1 MLETKIPQSTGSQK
15 FNTKIEAN
23 SRMIKIHHTQ
33 HKLLKKKYLLPF
45 QVVETKRELYPPEN
59 KSHRKEIEETIR
71 TVREKKDRELM
82 QALEEIE
89 KRAQ

>member
-1 MLETKIPQSTGSQK
+1 
-15 FNTKIEAN
+15 
-23 SRMIKIHHTQ
+23 MIKIHHTTQ
-33 HKLLKKKYLLPF
+33 ITEKEISCF